1 MEKRGKT
8 MNKTYTLK
16 GLYVGK
22 HGEEKNPTYYG
33 TLDGAIQYAS
43 NSFFTHHGEDVII
56 CIGEE
61 DFAIQRWFEVNDE
74 TGKEYVTEGFVKIPK
89 SLKANKSK
97 KTSFEV
103 ACDLWEHY
111 LDCIGLKGKDCELIK
126 TIYRL
131 SMMLPF
137 DNEGEKKEWIRA
149 AIHYEERRYEG
160 FEWESNS
167 EKKILT
173 LKPKEE
179 KKEAPKYTENDLIKI
194 GREVA
199 SGWGGECLK
208 ATSKSDSVEFLC
220 IEHGEC
226 FTTELTLEELKEYEY
241 VL

>member
-1 MEKRGKT
+1 

-22 HGEEKNPTYYG
+22 YGEEKNPTYYG

-43 NSFFTHHGEDVII
+43 NSMFTHHGEDVII

-74 TGKEYVTEGFVKIPK
+74 TGKGYETEGFVKIPK

-97 KTSFEV
+97 KTSFEF

-126 TIYRL
+126 TVYQL
-131 SMMLPF
+131 SMMLTF

-149 AIHYEERRYEG
+149 AIHYEERRNDDT
-160 FEWESNS
+160 FEWESNT

-173 LKPKEE
+173 LKPQEE
-179 KKEAPKYTENDLIKI
+179 KKESPKYSKEDLMRI
-194 GREVA
+194 GKEVA
-199 SGWGGECLK
+199 SGWGGVCLDVK
-208 ATSKSDSVEFLC
+208 VNSKLVEFMC
-220 IEHGEC
+220 AEHGEH
-226 FTTELTLEELKEYEY
+226 FTTELTWEELKEYEY
-241 VL
+241 AL